1 MKAAISGGVIS
12 NGKKMK
18 KWRDRKTSN
27 GRNGGGE
34 KRLMK

>member
-18 KWRDRKTSN
+18 KWRDRKTNN
-27 GRNGGGE
+27 GRNGAA
-34 KRLMK
+34 KNVMK